1 MAWEFAP
8 EPLAGARHVRRR
20 RILCDLREQ
29 HCGRPGGSSPT
40 QPEQMKPIRP
50 LYESGKAETI
60 EILSHKLGGGR
71 GRSARRFHHTRPAMV
86 NMTDVRDLCVYVGF
100 FFFSLLLRLPPWS
113 QIRKTLGPPRG
124 FKSSAGIHRLHFCR
138 R

>member
-100 FFFSLLLRLPPWS
+100 FFFPPPSFASLESNKKNFGAPERLQKLCWNS
-113 QIRKTLGPPRG
+113 
-124 FKSSAGIHRLHFCR
+124 
-138 R
+138 